1 MKDPVIAID
10 AVSHILASTTLTN
23 ALPGAR
29 AVVLRRVARRLAL
42 CAEAR
47 SAALP
52 RRPRRLAPRRIGADV
67 ERWTA
72 TRCRGAALAAL

>member
-10 AVSHILASTTLTN
+10 AVSSILASTTPTN
-23 ALPGAR
+23 ALPGAPR
-29 AVVLRRVARRLAL
+29 VVWRRIATRSEL
-42 CAEAR
+42 CAQALSRR
-47 SAALP
+47 SQ
-52 RRPRRLAPRRIGADV
+52 RLAPRRIGADV

>member
-1 MKDPVIAID
+1 MKDPVIALD
-10 AVSHILASTTLTN
+10 AVSSTLAITSLTS
-23 ALPGAR
+23 ALPR
-29 AVVLRRVARRLAL
+29 APGVVRRRVATRSAL
-42 CAEAR
+42 RAQAR

-52 RRPRRLAPRRIGADV
+52 RRSRRLASRRIGADV

>member
-1 MKDPVIAID
+1 MKDPVIALH
-10 AVSHILASTTLTN
+10 AVSSTLAITTLTN
-23 ALPGAR
+23 ALPGAP
-29 AVVLRRVARRLAL
+29 AVVWRRVATRPAL

-52 RRPRRLAPRRIGADV
+52 RRSRRLAPRRIGADV